1 MKTVKIILQSDV
13 LIRPVGASRLQ
24 RGKAGNEYVVSVQEY
39 ERISSWAKI
48 VNEDVEDPYGE
59 NKSKNKKYDV
69 PNKKDSDKKGK

>member
-24 RGKAGNEYVVSVQEY
+24 RGKAGNEYVVSTKEY

>member
-1 MKTVKIILQSDV
+1 LE
-13 LIRPVGASRLQ
+13 PVGYSV
-24 RGKAGNEYVVSVQEY
+24 GKLVMN
-39 ERISSWAKI
+39 SWAKI